1 MIVLDADVLIAHL
14 DAEDAQHARARS
26 LLELHAAEDLGA
38 SVLTLAETLVFP
50 AREGRLGRAARD
62 VARLDIVPIPID
74 EAAPA
79 QLASLRAQTGL
90 KLPDCCV
97 LLAAQVV
104 DADTVLTFD
113 KRLAGAA
120 RELGFATI

>member
-14 DAEDAQHARARS
+14 DGDDAQHQQARS
-26 LLELHAAEDLGA
+26 LLELQAAQEFGA
-38 SVLTLAETLVFP
+38 SVLTLAETLVVP
-50 AREGRLGRAARD
+50 AREGRLGRAAGD

-74 EAAPA
+74 ETAPT

-97 LLAAQVV
+97 LLAAQNVGA
-104 DADTVLTFD
+104 DAVLTFD